1 MNNRTRLLIVEDHPL
16 VAQGLRA
23 LLSPRYE
30 IVGIVR
36 DSLRVLTAVGR
47 TKPDA
52 VLLDLSMPRRN
63 GIELLPSI
71 RQTYPDVKVLIVTM
85 HLDRALSDMAFKAG
99 AHGFVP
105 KESTAVEL
113 RGAIEAV
120 LRGEKYLSNRVP
132 KRAYRDPDALGEP
145 VLDRLTK
152 RQVEILK
159 LVAEGKNVS
168 EIADVIGLSPR
179 TVEFHR
185 ASIRRTLG
193 ITSEWNLVRWAILAG
208 LATKTIPDG
217 DESSG
222 AERADALAE
231 PGGTSA

>member
-1 MNNRTRLLIVEDHPL
+1 MTNRTRLLIVEDHPL

-23 LLSPRYE
+23 LLASRHDV
-30 IVGIVR
+30 VGIVR
-36 DSLRVLTAVGR
+36 DPLRVLAAISR
-47 TKPDA
+47 LEPDV

-63 GIELLPSI
+63 GLELLPSI
-71 RQTYPDVKVLIVTM
+71 RATYPAVKVLVVTM

-105 KESTAVEL
+105 KESTAIEL

-120 LRGEKYLSNRVP
+120 MRGERYLSNRVP
-132 KRAYRDPDALGEP
+132 KRAYRDADALGEP

-159 LVAEGKNVS
+159 LVAEGKNVA
-168 EIADVIGLSPR
+168 EIADIIGLSPR

-208 LATKTIPDG
+208 LATRPVSD
-217 DESSG
+217 S
-222 AERADALAE
+222 AADDSEAADSVAE
-231 PGGTSA
+231 PGGRPA

>member
-1 MNNRTRLLIVEDHPL
+1 MTSRTRLLIVEDHPL

-23 LLSPRYE
+23 LLAPRYD

-36 DSLRVLTAVGR
+36 DPLRVLPTIGR
-47 TKPDA
+47 VKPEV

-63 GIELLPSI
+63 GLELLPSI
-71 RQTYPDVKVLIVTM
+71 RETYPSVKVLIVTM
-85 HLDRALSDMAFKAG
+85 HLDRALAEMAFKSG

-105 KESTAVEL
+105 KESTAIEL
-113 RGAIEAV
+113 RGAIESV
-120 LRGEKYLSNRVP
+120 LKGEKYLSNRVP
-132 KRAYRDPDALGEP
+132 KRAFRDPEALGEP

-159 LVAEGKNVS
+159 LVAEGKNVA
-168 EIADVIGLSPR
+168 EIADIIGLSPR

-193 ITSEWNLVRWAILAG
+193 ITTEWNLVRWAILAG
-208 LATKTIPDG
+208 LATRQLPD
-217 DESSG
+217 EEPSAA
-222 AERADALAE
+222 AEADSITE
-231 PGGTSA
+231 PGTAPA

>member
-1 MNNRTRLLIVEDHPL
+1 VKNRTRLLIVEDHPL

-23 LLSPRYE
+23 LLTPRYD

-36 DSLRVLTAVGR
+36 DPLRVLQTIGR
-47 TKPDA
+47 AEPEV

-63 GIELLPSI
+63 GLELLPSI
-71 RQTYPDVKVLIVTM
+71 REAYPDVKVLIVTM
-85 HLDRALSDMAFKAG
+85 HLDRALADMAFKAG

-120 LRGEKYLSNRVP
+120 LRGEKFLSNRVP
-132 KRAYRDPDALGEP
+132 KRAYRDTEALGEP

-152 RQVEILK
+152 RQVEILR
-159 LVAEGKNVS
+159 LVAEGKNVA

-208 LATKTIPDG
+208 LATKPIAEVAATDPATADAVTEPDG
-217 DESSG
+217 APS
-222 AERADALAE
+222 
-231 PGGTSA
+231 

>member
-1 MNNRTRLLIVEDHPL
+1 MTNRTRLLIVEDHPL

-23 LLSPRYE
+23 LLTPRYE
-30 IVGIVR
+30 VVGIVR
-36 DSLRVLTAVGR
+36 DPMRVLAVIGR
-47 TKPDA
+47 TEPEV

-63 GIELLPSI
+63 GLELLPSI
-71 RQTYPDVKVLIVTM
+71 RETYPMVKVLIVTM

-105 KESTAVEL
+105 KESTAIEL

-120 LRGEKYLSNRVP
+120 LKGEKYLSNRVP
-132 KRAYRDPDALGEP
+132 KRAYRDPEAITEP

-152 RQVEILK
+152 RQVEILR
-159 LVAEGKNVS
+159 LVAEGKNVA
-168 EIADVIGLSPR
+168 EIADAIGLSPR

-208 LATKTIPDG
+208 LADRPVPAE
-217 DESSG
+217 ESSDAG
-222 AERADALAE
+222 AVAE
-231 PGGTSA
+231 PGHTPA

>member
-1 MNNRTRLLIVEDHPL
+1 VTVRTRLLIVEDHPL

-23 LLSPRYE
+23 LLTPRYD

-36 DSLRVLTAVGR
+36 DSMRVHQAIGR
-47 TKPDA
+47 ARPEV

-63 GIELLPSI
+63 GLELLPSI
-71 RQTYPDVKVLIVTM
+71 REAFPSVKVLIVTM
-85 HLDRALSDMAFKAG
+85 HLDRSLSDMSFKAG

-105 KESTAVEL
+105 KESTAAEL
-113 RGAIEAV
+113 REAIESV

-132 KRAYRDPDALGEP
+132 KRAFRDPEALGDP

-152 RQVEILK
+152 RQVEILR
-159 LVAEGKNVS
+159 LVAEGKNVA
-168 EIADVIGLSPR
+168 EIAEIIGLSPR

-193 ITSEWNLVRWAILAG
+193 ITTEWNLVRWAILAG
-208 LATKTIPDG
+208 LASKPMHDRPTSAAT
-217 DESSG
+217 
-222 AERADALAE
+222 DAGTV
-231 PGGTSA
+231 PGGTPA

>member
-1 MNNRTRLLIVEDHPL
+1 MTSRTRLLIVEDHPL

-23 LLSPRYE
+23 LLAPRYE

-36 DSLRVLTAVGR
+36 DPLRALAAVGR
-47 TKPDA
+47 ARPDV

-63 GIELLPSI
+63 GLELLPAI
-71 RQTYPDVKVLIVTM
+71 REAYPAVKVLIVTM
-85 HLDRALSDMAFKAG
+85 HLDRGLADMAFKSG

-105 KESTAVEL
+105 KESTAIEL

-132 KRAYRDPDALGEP
+132 KRVYRDPDALGEP

-159 LVAEGKNVS
+159 LVAEGKSVA

-193 ITSEWNLVRWAILAG
+193 ITTEWNLVRWAILAG
-208 LATKTIPDG
+208 LATKPLPTDDAGAPADIPVEPDG
-217 DESSG
+217 TP
-222 AERADALAE
+222 A
-231 PGGTSA
+231 